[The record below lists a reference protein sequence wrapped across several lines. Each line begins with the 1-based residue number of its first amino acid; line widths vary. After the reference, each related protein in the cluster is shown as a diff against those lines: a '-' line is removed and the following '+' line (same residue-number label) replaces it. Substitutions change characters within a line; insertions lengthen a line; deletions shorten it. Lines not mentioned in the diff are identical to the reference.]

1 MGLLAAAIACRPNCA
16 HCRDTVK
23 GFPGFR
29 SALKDEADI
38 DRQAKPA
45 GSVENDPLRTLPIR
59 AFEWNHCKL
68 DEIDQDMLEYLYS
81 GAALS

>member
-1 MGLLAAAIACRPNCA
+1 VPARATRRIVFSIVFSRQRSPALLFFQFTKIETN
-16 HCRDTVK
+16 
-23 GFPGFR
+23 FL
-29 SALKDEADI
+29 SANSILEFSHS
-38 DRQAKPA
+38 Q
-45 GSVENDPLRTLPIR
+45 DPLRTLPIR